1 MPIQVDLTG
10 VSVEAP
16 PPIEPDIYPAVITKA
31 DIHPSKNS
39 GDDTLYLD
47 IAVGDDGRNMRWNC
61 SVSTEHP
68 KAMWRFKRLLVRLG
82 FEVPEGPM
90 DFDEADLVGLDCR
103 VRTILEPHYRD
114 PARKSAKITEVM
126 GPDESD
132 DESWG

>member
-16 PPIEPDIYPAVITKA
+16 PPLDPDIYAAVITKA

-39 GDDTLYLD
+39 GDDTLYLSLG
-47 IAVGDDGRNMRWNC
+47 VGDEGRNMQWTC
-61 SVSTEHP
+61 SVSVEHP

-114 PARKSAKITEVM
+114 PDRKTARIAEIM
-126 GPDESD
+126 GPDETD